1 MHWLRIALASLIL
14 AGGFFAAELLA
25 EHLVSLPVQGP
36 AVQDYRFRAAAIMPT
51 SEDGYWREMRS
62 GMREAARRFQVGLE
76 FVGPRYPNPE
86 HTVDRF
92 ERAIAAKVDGIVCYV
107 EDTPGIA
114 AAIRRAERAGIPV
127 VTVGTDLPDSGRRA
141 HVGPD
146 PFYLGYEV
154 GRTLRVAPGSGRIAV
169 ILDGVAAR
177 PNSAQEMYLT
187 GLRRAISTTH
197 PDLRLARVVYTP
209 PGVFGAEIAVQRL
222 LAGDGRIDVI
232 CCASPRDTLGAA
244 KVLRE
249 QGHGR
254 RVTLIGAGLLPEI
267 LQLLQEKTLHA
278 TVASYPFA
286 MGCDA
291 IGLLAAVV
299 AGSPHPRNISS
310 GAQVFRPE
318 DAGDL
323 LRELHPVE
331 AVEHD

>member
-1 MHWLRIALASLIL
+1 MRWLRIALAALIL
-14 AGGFFAAELLA
+14 AGGFFAAQVFA
-25 EHLVSLPVQGP
+25 EHLVSLPAQEPG
-36 AVQDYRFRAAAIMPT
+36 AQDYRFRVAAIMPT

-62 GMREAARRFQVGLE
+62 GMREAAGRFQVGLE

-86 HTVDRF
+86 YTADRF
-92 ERAIAAKVDGIVCYV
+92 DQAIAAKVDGIVCHV
-107 EDTPGIA
+107 EDTPPIV

-127 VTVGTDLPDSGRRA
+127 VTVGTDLPESGRRA

-154 GRTLRVAPGSGRIAV
+154 GRTLRIAPGSARIVV
-169 ILDGVAAR
+169 ILDGVSAR
-177 PNSAQEMYLT
+177 PDSAQGMYLT
-187 GLRRAISTTH
+187 GLRRAISPH
-197 PDLRLARVVYTP
+197 PDLQLVRVIYAP

-222 LAGDGRIDVI
+222 LAAGERIDVI

-249 QGHGR
+249 QARGHR
-254 RVTLIGAGLLPEI
+254 AILIGAGLLPEI
-267 LQLLQEKTLHA
+267 LQLLRQKMLRA

-291 IGLLAAVV
+291 IGLLATIMGGGV
-299 AGSPHPRNISS
+299 HPQSISS

-318 DAGDL
+318 DADDL
-323 LRELHPVE
+323 LRELHTAEVG
-331 AVEHD
+331 DDG